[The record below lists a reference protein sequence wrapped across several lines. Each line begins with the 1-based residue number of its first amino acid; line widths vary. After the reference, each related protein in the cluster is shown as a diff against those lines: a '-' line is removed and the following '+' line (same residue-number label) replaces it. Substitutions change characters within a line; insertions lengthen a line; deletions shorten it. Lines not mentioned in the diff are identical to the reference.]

1 MHKDTYCPMP
11 FVTLAVNPNNWLTRC
26 MMSNHNM
33 GTIERDTW
41 SNDKF
46 TTLRTDMLAG
56 KWDEEGCRSC
66 WYKET
71 NGQKSRRNRWIDSEL
86 KYMGTTNVYEN
97 NLSVKRN
104 TIKHLYMNF
113 NNICNFKCRMCGPH
127 YSNAWLPD
135 WNKMQAWE
143 MDESTDKSYTAQLQS
158 KESVNIHPKQQIDID
173 KFLDEFGPELGELNG
188 IWITGGEPFMDNSV
202 FDFFDK
208 LKQYCDPAQLKVLI
222 TTNASKLDVH
232 RLEQLSEFKRLLIH
246 VSIDATGDLY
256 QYMRGYNYTWEQIDA
271 KIKLMHSLQEKYN
284 YTLSLNGTYQ
294 IHNML
299 NLEEFYNWALQF
311 DPIDYMGHRVPA
323 IDWIEHRVLSSPKWL
338 QARHATDRIKL
349 QALAQL
355 NRLRERFPNHQY
367 FDDIAKELNA
377 PADLKYQNKFVTWN
391 KQLDKLRGETYD
403 YNW

>member
-1 MHKDTYCPMP
+1 
-11 FVTLAVNPNNWLTRC
+11 
-26 MMSNHNM
+26 MSNYNM
-33 GTIERDTW
+33 GPIENDSW

-46 TTLRTDMLAG
+46 TALRTDMLAG
-56 KWDEEGCRSC
+56 KWDEQGCHSC
-66 WYKET
+66 WFKEK

-86 KYMGTTNVYEN
+86 KYMGETNIYKN

-135 WNKMQAWE
+135 WKKMQAWE
-143 MDESTDKSYTAQLQS
+143 MDQSSDKSYTKSLHDAGNKHLQ
-158 KESVNIHPKQQIDID
+158 VKQQIDVD
-173 KFLDEFGPELGELNG
+173 KFLNEFGPELGELHG
-188 IWITGGEPFMDNSV
+188 IWVTGGEPFMDDSV
-202 FDFFDK
+202 FDFFNK
-208 LKQYCDPAQLKVLI
+208 LKQYCDPQKLKVLI

-232 RLEQLSEFKRLLIH
+232 KLEQLSGFKRLLLH

-256 QYMRGYNYTWEQIDA
+256 KYMRGYNYTWEEIDA
-271 KIKLMHSLQEKYN
+271 KIKLMHSCQEKYN
-284 YTLSLNGTYQ
+284 YRLSINGTYQ

-311 DPIDYMGHRVPA
+311 DTIVNGKPQPA
-323 IDWIEHRVLSSPKWL
+323 IDWIEMRVLSGPKWL
-338 QARHATDRIKL
+338 QARHATDGIKL

-367 FDDIAKELNA
+367 FDDIAKEINA
-377 PADLKYQNKFVTWN
+377 QADLKYQKKFVTWN
-391 KQLDKLRGETYD
+391 KKLDEIRGETYD

>member
-1 MHKDTYCPMP
+1 
-11 FVTLAVNPNNWLTRC
+11 
-26 MMSNHNM
+26 MSNYDM
-33 GTIERDTW
+33 GPIERNAW

-46 TTLRTDMLAG
+46 TALRTNMLAG
-56 KWDEEGCRSC
+56 KWDEDGCHSC
-66 WYKET
+66 WFKET

-86 KYMGTTNVYEN
+86 KYMGETNIYKN

-135 WNKMQAWE
+135 WKKMQAWE
-143 MDESTDKSYTAQLQS
+143 MDQSSDKSYTKSLHDAGNKHLQ
-158 KESVNIHPKQQIDID
+158 VKQQIDVD
-173 KFLDEFGPELGELNG
+173 KFLNEFGPELGELHG
-188 IWITGGEPFMDNSV
+188 IWVTGGEPFMDDSV
-202 FDFFDK
+202 FDFFNK
-208 LKQYCDPAQLKVLI
+208 LKQYCDPQKLKVLI

-232 RLEQLSEFKRLLIH
+232 KLEQLSGFKRLLLH

-256 QYMRGYNYTWEQIDA
+256 KYMRGYNYTWEEIDA
-271 KIKLMHSLQEKYN
+271 KIKLMHSCQEKYN
-284 YTLSLNGTYQ
+284 YRLSINGTYQ

-311 DPIDYMGHRVPA
+311 DTIVNGKPQPA
-323 IDWIEHRVLSSPKWL
+323 IDWIEMRVLSGPKWL
-338 QARHATDRIKL
+338 QARHATDGIKL

-367 FDDIAKELNA
+367 FDDILKEINA
-377 PADLKYQNKFVTWN
+377 VSESKYQKEFVTWN
-391 KQLDKLRGETYD
+391 KKLDEIRGETYD
-403 YNW
+403 YNR

>member
-33 GTIERDTW
+33 GTIEHDSW

-46 TTLRTDMLAG
+46 TALRTDMLAG
-56 KWDEEGCRSC
+56 KWDEEGCKSC
-66 WYKET
+66 WFKET

-86 KYMGTTNVYEN
+86 KYMGAENVYAQ
-97 NLSVKRN
+97 NLSVDRN

-135 WNKMQAWE
+135 WKKMQAWE
-143 MDESTDKSYTAQLQS
+143 IDESSDKSYTKQLQNAGD
-158 KESVNIHPKQQIDID
+158 KHLQVKQQIDVD
-173 KFLDEFGPELGELNG
+173 NFLHEFGSDLSELHG
-188 IWITGGEPFMDNSV
+188 IWVTGGEPFMDDSV
-202 FDFFDK
+202 FEFFEK
-208 LKQYCDPAQLKVLI
+208 LEQYCDPQQLKVLI

-232 RLEQLSEFKRLLIH
+232 KLEQLQGFKRLQIH

-256 QYMRGYNYTWEQIDA
+256 KYMRGYNYTWEQVDD
-271 KIKLMHSLQEKYN
+271 KINQLYQHQKQYN
-284 YTLSLNGTYQ
+284 FKLSLNGTYQ
-294 IHNML
+294 LHNML
-299 NLEEFYNWALQF
+299 NLEQFYNWCLQYV
-311 DPIDYMGHRVPA
+311 DLEY
-323 IDWIEHRVLSSPKWL
+323 IEMRVLSGPKWL

-355 NRLRERFPNHQY
+355 DRLRERFPNHQY
-367 FDDIAKELNA
+367 FDDISKEINA
-377 PADLKYQNKFVTWN
+377 QADLKYQKKFVTWN
-391 KQLDKLRGETYD
+391 KKLDEIRGETYD

>member
-1 MHKDTYCPMP
+1 
-11 FVTLAVNPNNWLTRC
+11 
-26 MMSNHNM
+26 M
-33 GTIERDTW
+33 GPIENDSW

-46 TTLRTDMLAG
+46 TALRTDMLAG
-56 KWDEEGCRSC
+56 KWDEQGCHSC
-66 WYKET
+66 WFKEK

-86 KYMGTTNVYEN
+86 KYMGETNIYKN

-135 WNKMQAWE
+135 WKKMQAWE
-143 MDESTDKSYTAQLQS
+143 MDQSSDKSYTKSLHDAGNKHLQ
-158 KESVNIHPKQQIDID
+158 VKQQIDVD
-173 KFLDEFGPELGELNG
+173 KFLNEFGPELGELHG
-188 IWITGGEPFMDNSV
+188 IWVTGGEPFMDDSV
-202 FDFFDK
+202 FDFFNK
-208 LKQYCDPAQLKVLI
+208 LKQYCDPKKLKVLI

-232 RLEQLSEFKRLLIH
+232 KLEQLSGFKRLLLH

-256 QYMRGYNYTWEQIDA
+256 KYMRGYNYTWEEIDA
-271 KIKLMHSLQEKYN
+271 KIKLMHSCQEKYN
-284 YTLSLNGTYQ
+284 YRLSINGTYQ

-311 DPIDYMGHRVPA
+311 DTIVNGKPQPA
-323 IDWIEHRVLSSPKWL
+323 IDWIEMRVLSGPKWL
-338 QARHATDRIKL
+338 QARHATDGIKL

-367 FDDIAKELNA
+367 FDDIAKEINA
-377 PADLKYQNKFVTWN
+377 QADLKYQNKFVTWN
-391 KQLDKLRGETYD
+391 KKLDEIRGETYD

>member
-1 MHKDTYCPMP
+1 
-11 FVTLAVNPNNWLTRC
+11 
-26 MMSNHNM
+26 MSNYNM
-33 GTIERDTW
+33 GPIENDSW

-46 TTLRTDMLAG
+46 TALRTDMLAG
-56 KWDEEGCRSC
+56 KWDEQGCHSC
-66 WYKET
+66 WFKEK

-86 KYMGTTNVYEN
+86 KYMGETNIYKN

-135 WNKMQAWE
+135 WKKMQAWE
-143 MDESTDKSYTAQLQS
+143 MDQSSDKSYTKSLHDAGNKHLQ
-158 KESVNIHPKQQIDID
+158 VKQQIDVD
-173 KFLDEFGPELGELNG
+173 KFLNEFGPELGELHG
-188 IWITGGEPFMDNSV
+188 IWVTGGEPFMDDSV
-202 FDFFDK
+202 FDFFNK
-208 LKQYCDPAQLKVLI
+208 LKQYCDPQKLKVLI

-232 RLEQLSEFKRLLIH
+232 KLEQLSGFKRLLLH

-256 QYMRGYNYTWEQIDA
+256 KYMRGYNYTWEEIDA
-271 KIKLMHSLQEKYN
+271 KIKLMHSCQEKYN
-284 YTLSLNGTYQ
+284 YRLSINGTYQ

-311 DPIDYMGHRVPA
+311 DTIVNGKPQPA
-323 IDWIEHRVLSSPKWL
+323 IDWIEMRVLSGPKWL
-338 QARHATDRIKL
+338 QARHATDGIKL

-367 FDDIAKELNA
+367 FDDIAKEINA
-377 PADLKYQNKFVTWN
+377 QADLKYQNKFVTWN
-391 KQLDKLRGETYD
+391 KKLDEIRGETYD

>member
-1 MHKDTYCPMP
+1 
-11 FVTLAVNPNNWLTRC
+11 
-26 MMSNHNM
+26 MMSNKTM
-33 GTIERDTW
+33 GPITREGY
-41 SNDKF
+41 SNGKF
-46 TTLRTDMLAG
+46 QTLRTNMLNG
-56 KWDEEGCRSC
+56 FWDEDGCHSC
-66 WYKET
+66 WYKEKH
-71 NGQKSRRNRWIDSEL
+71 GQKSRRGRWLEAEER
-86 KYMGTTNVYEN
+86 YMGDTGVYEN

-127 YSNAWLPD
+127 FSNAWIPD
-135 WNKMQAWE
+135 YNKMKQRG
-143 MDESTDKSYTAQLQS
+143 SYPGGITNNGQVWSQ
-158 KESVNIHPKQQIDID
+158 PKQQIDVD
-173 KFLDEFGPELGELNG
+173 KFLDEFGPDLSEVYG
-188 IWITGGEPFMDNSV
+188 IWVTGGEPFMDNSV
-202 FDFFDK
+202 FDFFEK

>member
-1 MHKDTYCPMP
+1 MNNDTYCPMP

-26 MMSNHNM
+26 MMSNYNM
-33 GTIERDTW
+33 GPIENDSW

-46 TTLRTDMLAG
+46 TALRTDMLAG
-56 KWDEEGCRSC
+56 KWDEQGCHSC
-66 WYKET
+66 WFKEK

-86 KYMGTTNVYEN
+86 KYMGETNIYKN

-135 WNKMQAWE
+135 WKKMQAWE
-143 MDESTDKSYTAQLQS
+143 MDQSSDKSYTKSLHDAGNKHLQ
-158 KESVNIHPKQQIDID
+158 VKQQIDVD
-173 KFLDEFGPELGELNG
+173 KFLNEFGPELGELHG
-188 IWITGGEPFMDNSV
+188 IWVTGGEPFMDDSV
-202 FDFFDK
+202 FDFFNK
-208 LKQYCDPAQLKVLI
+208 LKQYCDPQKLKVLI

-232 RLEQLSEFKRLLIH
+232 KLEQLSGFKRLLLH

-256 QYMRGYNYTWEQIDA
+256 KYMRGYNYTWEEIDA
-271 KIKLMHSLQEKYN
+271 KIKLMHSCQEKYN
-284 YTLSLNGTYQ
+284 YRLSINGTYQ

-311 DPIDYMGHRVPA
+311 DTIVNGKPQPA
-323 IDWIEHRVLSSPKWL
+323 IDWIEMRVLSGPKWL
-338 QARHATDRIKL
+338 QARHATDGIKL

-367 FDDIAKELNA
+367 FDDILKEINA
-377 PADLKYQNKFVTWN
+377 VSESKYQKEFVTWN
-391 KQLDKLRGETYD
+391 KKLDEIRGETYD